1 MFNLDEASRKNKE
14 AVDGLLKN
22 YAEVTKGF
30 QAIASET
37 GDYSKKSMQELT
49 SFMEQLMAV
58 RSIETAYELQ
68 SKFAKTAYEAFVA
81 EATKIGGMYTDLAKN
96 AYKPY
101 ELPTAR
107 ATAVV
112 VSNAA

>member
-1 MFNLDEASRKNKE
+1 MLNLDEASRKNKE

-22 YAEVTKGF
+22 YAEMTKGF

-37 GDYSKKSMQELT
+37 SEYSKKSVQEL
-49 SFMEQLMAV
+49 SGFMEQLMAV
-58 RSIETAYELQ
+58 RSIETVYELQ
-68 SKFAKTAYEAFVA
+68 SKFAKSAYENFVA
-81 EATKIGGMYTDLAKN
+81 EATKIGGMYTDLAKS